1 MKSAVVIIP
10 TIGSPV
16 LDNTLISLAN
26 QTYKNLLVL
35 IVIDGPEYA
44 DTANK
49 IIIKYQALNKQVVTL
64 KENVGAGGF
73 YGQRIYAAFSHLV
86 NKDYVFFLD
95 QDNWYEPTHVESMI
109 NTIETTGCQ
118 WAYSLRNIYSVD
130 GKYLLRDDC
139 ESLGKWKA
147 WTNTN
152 MVDTNCYCIPREI
165 AIKIASFWH
174 SGWGEDRVIFNVLHH
189 NFNNYE
195 CTGEYTIN
203 YRLGGNEGSVTKEFF
218 ERGNY
223 IMAKEYN
230 GNFPWSKEWKK
241 V

>member
-1 MKSAVVIIP
+1 MAKAIVITP
-10 TIGSPV
+10 TTGSPEV
-16 LDNTLISLAN
+16 IDAINSVAN
-26 QTYKNLLVL
+26 QTMEVDHLL
-35 IVIDGPEYA
+35 ICDGDQFKDKVESIAAQYPSVKTCYLPYN
-44 DTANK
+44 TGANG
-49 IIIKYQALNKQVVTL
+49 Y
-64 KENVGAGGF
+64 
-73 YGQRIYAAFSHLV
+73 YGHRIMSAFSHLV
-86 NKDYVFFLD
+86 DHDYILFLD

-130 GKYLLRDDC
+130 GEYLLKDDC